1 LIFTA
6 NNSKLNLLST
16 AMLKLKDLVG
26 IGTDSTALGI
36 KSVFIEGLVAAR
48 SITGSVFTVTR
59 KDVFGME
66 LYIDCDY

>member
-1 LIFTA
+1 
-6 NNSKLNLLST
+6 
-16 AMLKLKDLVG
+16 MLKLKDLVG